1 MDLFRTFLA
10 FLNLTDNTNY
20 LKEPCDKLV
29 DRNEY

>member
-1 MDLFRTFLA
+1 MDLFRAFRD

-20 LKEPCDKLV
+20 LKEPYDKLV